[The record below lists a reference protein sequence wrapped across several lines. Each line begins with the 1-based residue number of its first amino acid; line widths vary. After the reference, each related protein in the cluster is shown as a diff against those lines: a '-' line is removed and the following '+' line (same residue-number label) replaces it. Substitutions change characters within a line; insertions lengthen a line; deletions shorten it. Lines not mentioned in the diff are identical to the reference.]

1 MTYDFAILRDL
12 RKTRNLSIT
21 DLATKCGVSY
31 VAISKLERNQ
41 GNPELKTLDCIA
53 KALGLSTHNLLA
65 LADKRRPVQASEQ
78 SGKILGKAT
87 CRFVNLDGTRIFVIR
102 APKGAAGS
110 EGAMHNDDYERCFV
124 LDGRLKINVRENEYT
139 LGAGDGLVW
148 DSLYDHA
155 YEALEATTF
164 IKVLSPKH
172 P

>member
-1 MTYDFAILRDL
+1 MTYNFAILRDL

-21 DLATKCGVSY
+21 DLAKKCGVSY
-31 VAISKLERNQ
+31 VALSKLERNQ
-41 GNPELKTLDCIA
+41 GNPELKTLDRIA
-53 KALGLSTHNLLA
+53 KALGITTSNLLA
-65 LADKRRPVQASEQ
+65 LADKQRPIQASEQ
-78 SGKILGKAT
+78 SAKILGKAT

-102 APKGAAGS
+102 APKGAGGS

-124 LDGRLKINVRENEYT
+124 IEGRLKINVRESQYT

-155 YEALEATTF
+155 YEALEPTTF
-164 IKVLSPKH
+164 IKVLTPKH